1 MKTKFQFAS
10 CLTPVVLGYV
20 FTGCAS
26 TVPVA
31 PPSTSPTSSITPSSS
46 PSGTVPSNNG
56 SPTPPAPPPPNVP
69 PQSGGTR
76 YLGPIQFAP
85 GATFAS
91 VSNFVNPSGIDRYT
105 FNAAAGQPAKVQ
117 IYSATGQVALTL
129 VAPDGTPLLRSQ
141 SGGSSWAGT
150 LPLNGTYRLDAVNN
164 YIGSQYT
171 VNLTIQPASGGGAQI
186 HYQGRIQ
193 FPPGATYT
201 TANGFLAPRNID
213 RYTFSAAAGQPANLS
228 VSSPNGQVLLTL
240 VDPQGNP
247 LVRYQSGANS
257 WSGRLTAS
265 GNYRVDVVNQAAP
278 SAYTL
283 GLSIMP

>member
-1 MKTKFQFAS
+1 
-10 CLTPVVLGYV
+10 
-20 FTGCAS
+20 
-26 TVPVA
+26 VPPA
-31 PPSTSPTSSITPSSS
+31 
-46 PSGTVPSNNG
+46 
-56 SPTPPAPPPPNVP
+56 PPAPPPPNVP

-91 VSNFVNPSGIDRYT
+91 VSNFVNPNGIDRYT
-105 FNAAAGQPAKVQ
+105 FNASARQPAKVQ

-129 VAPDGTPLLRSQ
+129 VAPDGTPLMRSQ
-141 SGGSSWAGT
+141 SGSTSWSGT
-150 LPLNGTYRLDAVNN
+150 LPLNGNYRLDAVNN

-186 HYQGRIQ
+186 HYQGTIQ

-201 TANGFLAPRNID
+201 SVNGFLAPRNID

-228 VSSPNGQVLLTL
+228 VNSQNGQVLLTL

-265 GNYRVDVVNQAAP
+265 GNYRVDVVNQAVP
-278 SAYTL
+278 SNYTL